1 MTTPVLDTA
10 ILETRYLRRRLQA
23 KEAPP
28 TKNPAKNPSEPST
41 EFENPAQKTTKNGQ
55 KINDYQFPKTAQH
68 ILETGVGVIIA
79 FAVVGSLLV
88 GAAVCS

>member
-28 TKNPAKNPSEPST
+28 TKKNPNEPSSNS
-41 EFENPAQKTTKNGQ
+41 EFENPAQKTTNNGQ

-79 FAVVGSLLV
+79 FAVVSSLLI